1 MQLGECPAARFS
13 LPAPHL
19 TFASISRRTNSHPD
33 NYRAGAFEHLLL
45 SALFARSHP
54 QQNYVDYHKCVNA
67 KGEDFP
73 PCQQFKRAY
82 RSLCPSE

>member
-1 MQLGECPAARFS
+1 M
-13 LPAPHL
+13 
-19 TFASISRRTNSHPD
+19 ISHPGK
-33 NYRAGAFEHLLL
+33 YRAGAFEPFGL
-45 SALFARSHP
+45 SAALFARSHP

-82 RSLCPSE
+82 RSLCPSESSWRLIGSTAQCGRVVIDY